1 MSKPLEIKLYAQ
13 KSDLKSRSLS
23 ILMYLVDKMDNVR
36 RTCFPSIATIGKQL
50 HISVSTV
57 KRSMKELFEKGFLKR
72 EARFVES
79 KNGGQTSNLYT
90 VSTPKEQ
97 KEFVRKQADANKDV
111 TEEVEVVTMSE
122 PTEIEA
128 EEVLEAKNVE
138 TAETTITQPKK
149 VEATYISFTTIMA
162 EKGITKNVLESAKQF
177 VHKLD
182 RKAIWK
188 EE

>member
-1 MSKPLEIKLYAQ
+1 MTKTLEIKLYAQ
-13 KSDLKSRSLS
+13 RSDLKSRSLS
-23 ILMYLVDKMDNVR
+23 ILMYLIDKMDNVH

-57 KRSMKELFEKGFLKR
+57 KRAMKELFEKGFLKR

-90 VSTPKEQ
+90 VSTPREQ
-97 KEFVRKQADANKDV
+97 KEFVRKQADENKDV
-111 TEEVEVVTMSE
+111 NEQVEVATMNEPTKIEVEEVVE
-122 PTEIEA
+122 PKSIEI
-128 EEVLEAKNVE
+128 V
-138 TAETTITQPKK
+138 ETTITQPKK
-149 VEATYISFTTIMA
+149 VEATYISFTSIMA